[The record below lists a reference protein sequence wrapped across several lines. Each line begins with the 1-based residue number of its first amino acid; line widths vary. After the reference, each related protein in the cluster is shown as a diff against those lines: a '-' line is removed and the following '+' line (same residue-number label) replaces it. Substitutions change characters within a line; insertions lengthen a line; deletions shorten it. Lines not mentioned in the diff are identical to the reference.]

1 MQVRETKV
9 LRGPNFWSIKK
20 TKLIQILL
28 DLEELE
34 FQPTNK
40 IPGFYERIQQLLPS
54 LYEHECSEG
63 HEGGFLERVKD
74 GTWMGHV
81 IEHIDLELQ
90 SLAGMRNLGFGRTR
104 GAGKEGIYHVVF
116 SYEEEQA
123 GLYAGKAAVRIAEAL
138 IRGEDY
144 DVQKDIR
151 EIHDLWYK
159 EKLGPTT
166 HSIVEEAHKRNI
178 PFLRLDESS
187 LVQLGYGC
195 KQKRI
200 EAAITSGTNSIA
212 VDLAGDKDRT
222 KKLLT
227 SANIPVPFGEVVTDV
242 ENLKSVIEWIGF
254 PIVLKP
260 LNGNHGK
267 GATINITNW
276 PCAMTAFQRAQ
287 KFSEKVIVEK
297 FIQGYDFRVLVVN
310 NKFVAAALRKPACV
324 IGDGR
329 STIQELIDA
338 VNQDPRRGHCHE
350 KVLTSIKV
358 DDVTME
364 LLAKENCTPETIL
377 PLGQEL
383 FLKPTA
389 NLSTGGTAT
398 DVTDEV
404 HPANIFLVE
413 RLSRVIGLDICGI
426 DIMAPDLKTPIRDN
440 GGVVLEVN
448 AAPGFRM
455 HLEPTSGQPRNVAKH
470 VVDMLF
476 NTGNGRIPIVAI
488 TGTNGKTTT
497 SRLISQMAKQ
507 AGFTTGYTTTDG
519 IYINDHLVL
528 KGDCSGP
535 ASAQFVL
542 KDPCVDYAVLE
553 CARGGILRSG
563 LGFDQCDG
571 AVVTNVAED
580 HLGLDGID
588 TIEKLAK
595 VKSVVPETVNPNGY
609 AVLNAD
615 DDLVYAMKDKVKCKV
630 ALFSMYADSVRIEEH
645 CSNGGLAAVYENGFL
660 LLRTGN
666 HIIPIEETRN
676 IPVTFGGKA
685 EFNIANVLAAT
696 LAAYTNRIK
705 LNTIREVLK
714 TFVPSHET
722 TPGRLNVFD
731 FGDFN
736 MIVDYA
742 HNPHA
747 VKAVGKFINA
757 FNAKTKVGIVTGV
770 GDRRDEDIIA
780 LGEESARIF
789 HEIIIR
795 HDDDM
800 RGRTIEEVENLI
812 TRGIVNVNPDIP
824 ITYSLAECEA
834 VDYAIEHAVPGSAIV
849 VLTDNIKK
857 VTECILEHQR
867 KYKEQNQQWQRAV

>member
-1 MQVRETKV
+1 MQIREIKV

-20 TKLIQILL
+20 QKLIQILM

-40 IPGFYERIQQLLPS
+40 IPGFHERIQQLLPS
-54 LYEHECSEG
+54 LYEHQCSES
-63 HEGGFLERVKD
+63 HKGGFFERVKD

-81 IEHIDLELQ
+81 IEHIALELQ
-90 SLAGMRNLGFGRTR
+90 SLAGMKNTGFGRTR
-104 GAGKEGIYHVVF
+104 GTGKEGCYYVVF
-116 SYEEEQA
+116 SYQEEQA
-123 GLYAGKAAVRIAEAL
+123 GVYAAKAAVAIADAL
-138 IRGEDY
+138 VKGQEY
-144 DVQKDIR
+144 EVEKDIK
-151 EIHDLWYK
+151 EIHDLWHK

-166 HSIVEEAHKRNI
+166 SSIVEEAQKRDI
-178 PFLRLDESS
+178 PHLRLDEGS

-195 KQKRI
+195 KQKRV
-200 EAAITSGTNSIA
+200 EAALTSYTHSIA

-227 SANIPVPFGEVVTDV
+227 SANIPVPFGQVVSNV
-242 ENLKSVIEWIGF
+242 ENLRSVIELIGF

-276 PCAMTAFQRAQ
+276 PCAITAFQRAQ
-287 KFSEKVIVEK
+287 KISEKVIVEK
-297 FIQGYDFRVLVVN
+297 YVQGEDFRVLVVN
-310 NKFVAAALRKPACV
+310 DKFVAAAVRTPACV
-324 IGDGR
+324 VGDGR
-329 STIQELIDA
+329 STIRELIDT
-338 VNQDPRRGHCHE
+338 VNKDPRRGHCHE
-350 KVLTSIKV
+350 KVLTAIRV
-358 DDVTME
+358 DEVTLE
-364 LLAKENCTPETIL
+364 LLTKSNLGLDTVL
-377 PLGQEL
+377 PLGEEF

-404 HPANIFLVE
+404 HPDNVFLV
-413 RLSRVIGLDICGI
+413 GLDICGI
-426 DIMAPDLKTPIRDN
+426 DIMAPDLKTPITEN

-455 HLEPTSGQPRNVAKH
+455 HLEPTSGQPRNVAKY

-476 NTGNGRIPIVAI
+476 KYGNGRIPIVAI

-497 SRLISQMAKQ
+497 SRLIANMARQ
-507 AGFTTGYTTTDG
+507 AGFVTGFTTTDG
-519 IYINDHLVL
+519 IYINDHLVV

-535 ASAQFVL
+535 QSAQFIL
-542 KDPCVDYAVLE
+542 KDPCIEYAVLE
-553 CARGGILRSG
+553 CARGGMLRSG
-563 LGFDQCDG
+563 LGFDRCDC

-588 TIEKLAK
+588 SLEKLAK
-595 VKSVVPETVNPNGY
+595 VKSVLPETVSSTGF

-615 DDLVYAMKDKVKCKV
+615 DDLVYAMKEKLTCKI
-630 ALFSMYADSVRIEEH
+630 ALFSMHADNIRIEEH
-645 CSNGGLAAVYENGFL
+645 CKNGGLAAVYENGFL
-660 LLRTGN
+660 VLRTGN
-666 HIIPIEETRN
+666 HLIPIEETRN
-676 IPVTFGGKA
+676 IPLTFGGRA
-685 EFNIANVLAAT
+685 EFNIANALAAS
-696 LAAYTNRIK
+696 LAAHTNRIK
-705 LNTIREVLK
+705 INTIREVLRN
-714 TFVPSHET
+714 FIPSHET
-722 TPGRLNVFD
+722 TPGRVNVFD

-736 MIVDYA
+736 VVLDYA

-747 VKAVGKFINA
+747 VNAVGKFINS
-757 FNAKTKVGIVTGV
+757 FNAKTRVGIITGV

-789 HEIIIR
+789 DEIIIR

-812 TRGIVNVNPDIP
+812 TKGIVNINPGIP
-824 ITYSLAECEA
+824 ITYSMVECEA
-834 VDYAIEHAVPGSAIV
+834 VDYAIGRVVPDSIIV
-849 VLTDNIKK
+849 VLTENIKK
-857 VTECILEHQR
+857 VTECVLRHQK
-867 KYKEQNQQWQRAV
+867 KYKEQNHQWQAAV

>member
-1 MQVRETKV
+1 MQVREIKV
-9 LRGPNFWSIKK
+9 MRGPNFWSIKK
-20 TKLIQILL
+20 TKLIQLLL

-34 FQPTNK
+34 VKPTNK
-40 IPGFYERIQQLLPS
+40 IPGFYERIQRLLPS

-63 HEGGFLERVKD
+63 HRGGFFERVKD

-81 IEHIDLELQ
+81 LEHIALELQ
-90 SLAGMRNLGFGRTR
+90 SLAGMKNTGFGRTR
-104 GAGKEGIYHVVF
+104 SAGKEGWYYVVF
-116 SYEEEQA
+116 SYEEERA
-123 GLYAGKAAVRIAEAL
+123 GLYTAKAAVRIVEAL
-138 IRGEDY
+138 IKGEDY
-144 DVQKDIR
+144 DVEKDIKA
-151 EIHDLWYK
+151 IHELWHK

-166 HSIVEEAHKRNI
+166 YSIVEEAQKRNI
-178 PFLRLDESS
+178 PYLRLDEGS
-187 LVQLGYGC
+187 LIQLGYGC
-195 KQKRI
+195 RQKRV
-200 EAAITSGTNSIA
+200 EAAITSCTNSIA
-212 VDLAGDKDRT
+212 VDIAGDKDRT

-227 SANIPVPFGEVVTDV
+227 AANIPVPFGEVVSDV
-242 ENLKSVIEWIGF
+242 ENLRNVIEFIGF

-287 KFSEKVIVEK
+287 KYSEKIIVEK
-297 FIQGYDFRVLVVN
+297 YIQGHDFRVLVIN
-310 NKFVAAALRKPACV
+310 NKFVAAALRKLACV
-324 IGDGR
+324 VGDGR
-329 STIQELIDA
+329 SSIKELIDA
-338 VNQDPRRGHCHE
+338 VNKDPRRGQCHE

-364 LLAKENCTPETIL
+364 LLGKESYTLETVL
-377 PLGQEL
+377 PLGQEF

-404 HPANIFLVE
+404 HAANIFLFE
-413 RLSRVIGLDICGI
+413 RLSRVMGLDICGI
-426 DIMAPDLKTPIRDN
+426 DVMAPDLKAPIGEN

-455 HLEPTSGQPRNVAKH
+455 HLQPTCGQPRNVARH

-476 NTGNGRIPIVAI
+476 KNGSGRIPIVAI

-507 AGFTTGYTTTDG
+507 AGYITGYTTTDG

-528 KGDCSGP
+528 KADCSGP

-542 KDPCVDYAVLE
+542 KDPSVEYAVLE

-571 AVVTNVAED
+571 AVVMNVAED

-588 TIEKLAK
+588 SIEKLAR
-595 VKSVVPETVNPNGY
+595 VKSVVPETVCATGY

-615 DDLVYAMKDKVKCKV
+615 DDLVYAMKDTVKCKV
-630 ALFSMYADSVRIEEH
+630 ALFSMYPNSVRIEEH
-645 CSNGGLAAVYENGFL
+645 CSKGGLAAVYENGFL
-660 LLRTGN
+660 LLHTGN
-666 HIIPIEETRN
+666 HIIPVEEAKN
-676 IPVTFGGKA
+676 IPITFNGKA
-685 EFNIANVLAAT
+685 EFNIANALAAT

-705 LNTIREVLK
+705 LNTIREVLRN
-714 TFVPSHET
+714 FVPSHET
-722 TPGRLNVFD
+722 TPGRVNVFD

-736 MIVDYA
+736 VIIDYA
-742 HNPHA
+742 HNQHA
-747 VKAVGKFINA
+747 VKAVGKFIKT
-757 FNAKTKVGIVTGV
+757 FGAKTKIGIITGV
-770 GDRRDEDIIA
+770 GDRRNEDIIA

-789 HEIIIR
+789 DEIIIR

-800 RGRTIEEVENLI
+800 RGRTVEEVEDLI
-812 TRGIVNVNPDIP
+812 TRGIVNINSDIP
-824 ITYSLAECEA
+824 ITYSMGECEA
-834 VDYAIEHAVPGSAIV
+834 VEHAINLAIPDSVIV
-849 VLTDNIKK
+849 VLTENIKK
-857 VTECILEHQR
+857 VTEYILQHQK
-867 KYKEQNQQWQRAV
+867 KYKEQNQQWQTAV